1 MYAISLMVED
11 MSRNIEGEVVS
22 SVMVIRD
29 LKAITPEELKPVVE
43 ILSQLACEKEF
54 MRKEA
59 R

>member
-1 MYAISLMVED
+1 MYTISLL
-11 MSRNIEGEVVS
+11 IENLNSDLGGEVVS
-22 SVMVIRD
+22 NVMVISD

-54 MRKEA
+54 MRKGA